1 MCKVSPFLCVEPATG
16 WYYLMPPNIYFG
28 RGREQALIIYLCCA
42 AYDFLDFCPI
52 FFNQYFSRLKKI
64 LVCLVINHM
73 KHYFKVLNIIK
84 NAYENAMPLNNTT
97 ELMTKI

>member
-1 MCKVSPFLCVEPATG
+1 
-16 WYYLMPPNIYFG
+16 
-28 RGREQALIIYLCCA
+28 
-42 AYDFLDFCPI
+42 
-52 FFNQYFSRLKKI
+52 
-64 LVCLVINHM
+64 M